1 MTKRDMEAAP
11 AERPSASGSTVR
23 QHRWSAAYFIEGSP
37 VHADEVARDL
47 WNDQSTQSTPMADR
61 DVVLEQYKLY
71 VELTDRVSQ
80 RRGLA
85 NTFFLTLNTAIMTAI
100 GVFWNEQASEV
111 SDPWLIFPL
120 VALLT
125 QCLAWFWTIRS
136 YRQLNRVK
144 WAVVGALESRLPA
157 SPWWR
162 AEWAALDKGQNPARY
177 WPLTHVE
184 QTVPLVFAGTYLA
197 AFIAVLAT

>member
-1 MTKRDMEAAP
+1 L
-11 AERPSASGSTVR
+11 
-23 QHRWSAAYFIEGSP
+23 AAYFLEGP
-37 VHADEVARDL
+37 PALADEVAPML
-47 WNDQSTQSTPMADR
+47 WNDQSAGTEWTTDR
-61 DVVLEQYKLY
+61 DILLEQYKLY
-71 VELTDRVSQ
+71 VELADRVGQ

-100 GVFWNEQASEV
+100 GVFWTEQPGDV
-111 SDPWLIFPL
+111 SAVWLTFPL

-136 YRQLNRVK
+136 YRQLSSGK

-162 AEWAALDKGQNPARY
+162 AEWNALGKGEDPARY

-184 QTVPLVFAGTYLA
+184 HVIPLIFAGTYLTG
-197 AFIAVLAT
+197 FIALLGT

>member
-1 MTKRDMEAAP
+1 MTKPDVETTSDRLTAG
-11 AERPSASGSTVR
+11 GSTDR
-23 QHRWSAAYFIEGSP
+23 RHRRWAAYFIEGSP
-37 VHADEVARDL
+37 AHADDVAPDL
-47 WNDQSTQSTPMADR
+47 WNDPSAQPTPKADR
-61 DVVLEQYKLY
+61 DVALEQYKLY

-80 RRGLA
+80 RRALA

-100 GVFWNEQASEV
+100 GVFWNEQAGEV
-111 SDPWLIFPL
+111 SDQWLIFPL

-125 QCLAWFWTIRS
+125 QCLTWYWTIRS

-177 WPLTHVE
+177 WPLTHIE
-184 QTVPLVFAGTYLA
+184 QTVPLVFAATYLGG
-197 AFIAVLAT
+197 FITVLAA

>member
-1 MTKRDMEAAP
+1 MTKPGVETTS
-11 AERPSASGSTVR
+11 ERPTAGGSTGGR
-23 QHRWSAAYFIEGSP
+23 RRRWAAYFIEGAP
-37 VHADEVARDL
+37 AHADDVAPDL
-47 WNDQSTQSTPMADR
+47 WNDSSAQFTSKADR
-61 DVVLEQYKLY
+61 DVVLAQYKLY

-100 GVFWNEQASEV
+100 GVFWNEQAGEV
-111 SDPWLIFPL
+111 PDLWLIFPL

-125 QCLAWFWTIRS
+125 QCLTWYWTIRS

-162 AEWAALDKGQNPARY
+162 AEWVALDKGQNPARY
-177 WPLTHVE
+177 WPLTHIE
-184 QTVPLVFAGTYLA
+184 QTVPLVFAATYLA
-197 AFIAVLAT
+197 GFIAVLAA